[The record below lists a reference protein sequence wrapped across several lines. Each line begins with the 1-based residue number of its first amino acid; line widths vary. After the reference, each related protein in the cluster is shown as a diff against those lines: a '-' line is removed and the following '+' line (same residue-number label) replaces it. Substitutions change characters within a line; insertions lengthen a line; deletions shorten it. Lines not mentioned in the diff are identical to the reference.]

1 MTYPEIQFQRHE
13 GRRMSDTIL
22 RTLAAGAA
30 GAVLGWSANALT
42 LGGRVDALESSI
54 ARLQQSVDMLA
65 LQRKAA
71 P

>member
-1 MTYPEIQFQRHE
+1 
-13 GRRMSDTIL
+13 MSDTIL